1 MDNLY
6 YVVNWGKDRQR
17 AWSGTNYGLYVALS
31 KIFQIK
37 EINLY
42 NTTPSLVSKVL
53 NKILFNGSDFG
64 VKNIISNRNRILKSL
79 PNENSVYFQFSEIIQ
94 DNTFFSTYIYQDL
107 SVSYVKYL
115 SEQNNEI
122 FGFSGFASI
131 STASINKRYQIQN
144 KYYKDCKGI
153 FTMGKWLEKDLIE
166 RCGLPEDKVH
176 HVGGGINL
184 DYKLISPGIKGNNK
198 ILFVGRDFKRKGG
211 YIVYEAFKI
220 LKNKI
225 PNVELHIAGPNQNP
239 INNPVDGYF
248 YYGDSDHNKLSELFN
263 MCDIF
268 CMPSYF
274 EAYGL
279 VFIEALVYGLP
290 CIGRNAYEMPYFI
303 KDNENGLLLNNDNPN
318 ELAQLMGKLL
328 LDDEIKRNVIS
339 NRDYYIKEYSWDSV
353 AQRIYNVIT
362 SDNK

>member
-31 KIFQIK
+31 NFFQIK
-37 EINLY
+37 EIELQDFKTNL
-42 NTTPSLVSKVL
+42 VVKIL
-53 NKILFNGSDFG
+53 NKILRQNDLG
-64 VKNIISNRNRILKSL
+64 VKNIISNRDRILKSL
-79 PNENSVYFQFSEIIQ
+79 HNEKSIFFQFSEIIP
-94 DNTFFSTYIYQDL
+94 DNEYFSTYIYQDL

-115 SEQNNEI
+115 AEGNNEI
-122 FGFSGFASI
+122 FKYSGFYNNSR
-131 STASINKRYQIQN
+131 TTINNRYHIQN
-144 KYYKDCKGI
+144 KYYKNCKGI
-153 FTMGKWLEKDLIE
+153 FTMGKWLEKDLID
-166 RCGLPEDKVH
+166 RCGFPENKVH

-184 DYKLISPGIKGNNK
+184 DYKLINPKTKTNNK

-211 YIVYEAFKI
+211 YLVYDAFKI

-225 PNVELHIAGPNQNP
+225 PNAELHIAGPAQNP
-239 INNPVDGYF
+239 IKDPIKGYF

-263 MCDIF
+263 KCDIF

-279 VFIEALVYGLP
+279 AFVEALVYGLP
-290 CIGRNAYEMPYFI
+290 CIGRNSYEMPYFI
-303 KDNENGLLLNNDNPN
+303 KDNENGLLLKDDNPN
-318 ELAQLMGKLL
+318 ELAHLMERLL
-328 LDDEIKRNVIS
+328 LDNEIKRNVVFK
-339 NRDYYIKEYSWDSV
+339 RDYYIKEYSWDSV
-353 AQRIYNVIT
+353 AQRIYNIIT